1 MYGDQRPKKTSPFMV
16 ITLIAEQNFGSAN
29 KADRQPIP
37 SHEGAT
43 SSERCLSGAEWP
55 ELVKIINQA
64 PYGDDKCWPFSPLDF
79 RLPIEASS
87 LDPGPPY
94 FPFQVGS
101 YAPQAEYQVHLAVA
115 EILQQGGQRD
125 AS

>member
-55 ELVKIINQA
+55 ELGPSGAHFGRHQRLMLTSPASGAISSA
-64 PYGDDKCWPFSPLDF
+64 PKYRKG
-79 RLPIEASS
+79 RH
-87 LDPGPPY
+87 GP
-94 FPFQVGS
+94 
-101 YAPQAEYQVHLAVA
+101 
-115 EILQQGGQRD
+115 
-125 AS
+125 